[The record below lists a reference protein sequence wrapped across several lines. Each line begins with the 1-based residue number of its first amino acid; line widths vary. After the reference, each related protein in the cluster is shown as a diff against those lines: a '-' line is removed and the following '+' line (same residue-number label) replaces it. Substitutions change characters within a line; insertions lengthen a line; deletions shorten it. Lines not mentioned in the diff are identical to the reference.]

1 MNVLYKSLLFSFIT
15 LFIMGGSLY
24 GAAIEKKNILLLHS
38 YHSGMTWVENINKAV
53 YETLDPNRNEYVFHT
68 EYMDTKRHNSAQYYA
83 SLKESYRNK
92 YANTRFDLI
101 LSTDNNAFDFL
112 LQNRNELFGNVPV
125 IFSGVNGFE
134 NEMLDNVDN
143 FTGVAEYF
151 SAKET
156 LELIL
161 KLHPNIKNIYVIN
174 DYLKTGL
181 AWKKDMQKMLKE
193 YENKVNIIYSEN
205 LTLVALEEKINSFQ
219 DDTAILMGVYFADK
233 DNNYITYEKMGNY
246 LLGKSKAPVYCL
258 LNFNIANNVIGGKV
272 ISGYTQ
278 GQAMSQI
285 ALRVLNGEDPN
296 TIAVVK
302 AEANQF
308 IFNYNGIKK
317 YNINEALLPTNSTLI
332 NKPYSIYENYKF
344 SFLALLAILV
354 LSGLLFL
361 LLLFYVQ
368 HQGKDSEIKR
378 ERLLLSFIKYSP
390 IIFIPVATVAVIL
403 LFLYSTN
410 QNYDEITNIQKQEY
424 IKTMKQQSQME
435 VDRLVELIQIALQ
448 NQTPHTDIEALKSY
462 FISLASSI
470 RYEKS
475 GYIIVGTMDGFMLA
489 HPNKKLKGANIF
501 DGNHEDAKNV
511 FLKFQEIIKS
521 QGKGFT
527 AYYWR
532 NPSTLLQEE
541 KITYV
546 RGIPELG
553 WFIASGV
560 YLDEIDK
567 YLQNKIDQTAL
578 ENKKNLYIIVSVSII
593 VLALSLVLSLIISR
607 VLRNVFEQYKQSILQ
622 QVQKAEEIEASKRT
636 YEILATTDSLT
647 KVHNR
652 FSIMNIFRYELT
664 KAQTLQTLLSLIM
677 FDLDHFKNV
686 NDRYGHDRG
695 DEVIV
700 SVCKIV
706 QSVLRDKD
714 QIGRYGGEEFI
725 VVLPDTDL
733 ARAKE
738 VAQRVRKQV
747 EHFDFEQVHT
757 LTISVGV
764 AEALPNEEEADLFKR
779 LDTLLYR
786 SKNEGRNRV
795 SA

>member
-1 MNVLYKSLLFSFIT
+1 
-15 LFIMGGSLY
+15 
-24 GAAIEKKNILLLHS
+24 
-38 YHSGMTWVENINKAV
+38 MTWVENINKAV

-92 YANTRFDLI
+92 YAHTRFDLI

-296 TIAVVK
+296 TIEVVK

-378 ERLLLSFIKYSP
+378 ERLLLSFIRYSP

-435 VDRLVELIQIALQ
+435 VDRLVELYP
-448 NQTPHTDIEALKSY
+448 NCTPKSN
-462 FISLASSI
+462 
-470 RYEKS
+470 
-475 GYIIVGTMDGFMLA
+475 
-489 HPNKKLKGANIF
+489 P
-501 DGNHEDAKNV
+501 
-511 FLKFQEIIKS
+511 
-521 QGKGFT
+521 
-527 AYYWR
+527 AY
-532 NPSTLLQEE
+532 
-541 KITYV
+541 
-546 RGIPELG
+546 
-553 WFIASGV
+553 
-560 YLDEIDK
+560 
-567 YLQNKIDQTAL
+567 
-578 ENKKNLYIIVSVSII
+578 
-593 VLALSLVLSLIISR
+593 
-607 VLRNVFEQYKQSILQ
+607 
-622 QVQKAEEIEASKRT
+622 
-636 YEILATTDSLT
+636 
-647 KVHNR
+647 
-652 FSIMNIFRYELT
+652 
-664 KAQTLQTLLSLIM
+664 
-677 FDLDHFKNV
+677 
-686 NDRYGHDRG
+686 
-695 DEVIV
+695 
-700 SVCKIV
+700 
-706 QSVLRDKD
+706 
-714 QIGRYGGEEFI
+714 
-725 VVLPDTDL
+725 
-733 ARAKE
+733 
-738 VAQRVRKQV
+738 
-747 EHFDFEQVHT
+747 
-757 LTISVGV
+757 
-764 AEALPNEEEADLFKR
+764 
-779 LDTLLYR
+779 
-786 SKNEGRNRV
+786 
-795 SA
+795 